1 VRITPQHA
9 AKVEAQMI
17 NSKQSCSDS
26 LAASIMRT
34 RDWRRGL
41 KAKYPND
48 SRLGRA
54 AETLDKLAGE
64 THDLTDEQ
72 WTALQPFYN
81 WSSGTWSDAVSL
93 AGRRVE
99 FQHNVRTF
107 SAFVNQLIGILS
119 EQNVAA

>member
-1 VRITPQHA
+1 
-9 AKVEAQMI
+9 MI

-26 LAASIMRT
+26 LPASLRRT

-48 SRLGRA
+48 SRLGQA
-54 AETLDKLAGE
+54 ADTPDKLAGE
-64 THDLTDEQ
+64 ANDLTDEQ
-72 WTALQPFYN
+72 WQELAQHYN
-81 WSSGTWSDAVSL
+81 WSSGTWADAVSM
-93 AGRRVE
+93 ASRRVE

-107 SAFVNQLIGILS
+107 SAFVSQLIGILS